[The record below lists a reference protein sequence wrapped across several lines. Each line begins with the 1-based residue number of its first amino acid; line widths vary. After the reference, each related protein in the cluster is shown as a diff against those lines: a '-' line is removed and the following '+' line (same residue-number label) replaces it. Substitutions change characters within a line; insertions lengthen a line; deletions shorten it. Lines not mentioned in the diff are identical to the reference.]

1 MSLHANLER
10 GVVVAESSWAWRD
23 ALLDGEP
30 IVAPSR
36 DEVVERAKG
45 TAAVERYQGPVSEQK
60 PFAAGAG
67 VRLTRLDVEPRAA
80 DNTIASFGGTPF
92 PGWRI
97 PWLPWRAAVR
107 RLGVWAFDQ

>member
-10 GVVVAESSWAWRD
+10 GVVVAESFWAWRD

-45 TAAVERYQGPVSEQK
+45 TAAVERYQVPVSEREE

-80 DNTIASFGGTPF
+80 NAT
-92 PGWRI
+92 
-97 PWLPWRAAVR
+97 
-107 RLGVWAFDQ
+107 